1 MIKSFDLDK
10 VYQFSL
16 IAIAFLMPL
25 TVFGANFFIVLVSI
39 FWLCSGNYREKL
51 ALIGDSRLMLAS
63 ILFFLLHLVGLVWTD
78 DMKWG
83 FHILHKM
90 WYFLLLFPIFY
101 TIVRQDFIKYY
112 VGAFLIAITISE
124 IVSYLIWFELIPPF
138 KYATISN
145 PTPFM
150 SHISYNPILA
160 FSIYLLCYQVF
171 LNGIL
176 SKLNYLA
183 YLFFAITMSVNMFIT
198 GGRAGQVMFFVL
210 IAILSFQIFS
220 KKKFLALIIASI
232 LIPFI
237 FYLAY
242 SFSELFH
249 YRVNEA
255 ISNVVNYSEKKN
267 TSIGQ
272 RITYAINSWEI
283 IINNVFFGVGTG
295 DYPLEY
301 NKVNDINSPQVLYS
315 TNPHNMY
322 ILVFVQLGLLGIFSM
337 LSIFFYQIKFALLSK
352 DNFSRNVGLA
362 LPLFFI
368 VIMFSDS
375 YLLGH
380 YTTLMFVFFSS
391 FLHNNFARNK

>member
-1 MIKSFDLDK
+1 MIKSLDLDK

-16 IAIAFLMPL
+16 ITIAFFMPL

-39 FWLCSGNYREKL
+39 LWLCSGNYGAKL
-51 ALIGDSRLMLAS
+51 ALIRDSKLMLAS
-63 ILFFLLHLVGLVWTD
+63 ILFFLLHLAGLVWTD
-78 DMKWG
+78 DMEWG

-101 TIVRQDFIKYY
+101 TIVRQDYIKFY

-124 IVSYLIWFELIPPF
+124 IVSYLIWFGLIPPF

-150 SHISYNPILA
+150 SHVSYNPILA
-160 FSIYLLCYQVF
+160 FSIYLLCYEVF

-176 SKLNYLA
+176 SKLKNLF
-183 YLFFAITMSVNMFIT
+183 YLFFAITMSINMFIT
-198 GGRAGQVMFFVL
+198 GGRAGQVMFFLMV
-210 IAILSFQIFS
+210 AILSFQIFS
-220 KKKFLALIIASI
+220 KKKFVALIMASI
-232 LIPFI
+232 LIPLI

-242 SFSELFH
+242 GFSELFQ

-255 ISNVVNYSEKKN
+255 ISNVVNYPEDKN

-272 RITYAINSWEI
+272 RITYAINSWEVI
-283 IINNVFFGVGTG
+283 KNNVFFGVGTG

-301 NKVNDINSPQVLYS
+301 NKVNDLNTPKVPYS

-322 ILVFVQLGLLGIFSM
+322 VLVFVQLGLLGIFSM

-380 YTTLMFVFFSS
+380 YTTLMFIFFSS